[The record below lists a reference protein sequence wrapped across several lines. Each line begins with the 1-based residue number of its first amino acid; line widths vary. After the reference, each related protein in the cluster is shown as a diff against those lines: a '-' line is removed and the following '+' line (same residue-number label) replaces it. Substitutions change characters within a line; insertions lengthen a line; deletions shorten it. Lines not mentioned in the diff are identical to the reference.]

1 MIILGLVIIFD
12 PIPFDFDNSRGID
25 LKEAFILG
33 FALSL
38 DSICIGI
45 SSSIGGFFNFFFPI
59 FVAFFQVIFLLLG
72 AFLGKKIASGFK
84 ISETYLKFLSGL
96 LLIIFAIIK

>member
-1 MIILGLVIIFD
+1 MIIFD

-33 FALSL
+33 LALSL
-38 DSICIGI
+38 DSICVGIG
-45 SSSIGGFFNFFFPI
+45 SSIGGFFSFSFPI
-59 FVAFFQVIFLLLG
+59 FVAIFQVTFLNVG
-72 AFLGKKIASGFK
+72 TFLGKKIATKFE

-96 LLIIFAIIK
+96 FLIIFAIIK